1 MKKCKVEEFEKLRN
15 FKNEEKLKLKIF
27 NFGWWRNRIRRL
39 ISETAYNC
47 RRALRI
53 NFFINF
59 FTLRGLVFI
68 D

>member
-1 MKKCKVEEFEKLRN
+1 MKNNDGKTEEIAKTQIEDFSTLV
-15 FKNEEKLKLKIF
+15 
-27 NFGWWRNRIRRL
+27 GGVTHRIRKL
-39 ISETAYNC
+39 ISDTAYNC
-47 RRALRI
+47 RRALRV